1 MRCLGRVAR
10 VIFGLLL
17 VAVVVSTNTKLLLR
31 IRWEDVVQDDF
42 LVGEPARI
50 HDSNVHHRGRASET
64 ADLQE
69 GGAPNKDTLVIGR
82 RYSAKAC
89 HLSPPWGMPS
99 EWTVQNSCVGKDIPS
114 PFTTARHLTCDDDKP
129 SDILRSNGVTVALL
143 HFANPSMLLRQLQ
156 TFASYPME
164 VQKQLT
170 ILVVD
175 DGSPPGLRSVDYIS
189 AGMYESHFRLRIAQI
204 TTDKAWNIGGARN
217 LAFHIADTSSVFLL
231 DLDMVVPLETMHSLL
246 TWEVRNSSH
255 SIAHRF
261 NRRKPNGKTGKHP
274 AVALLDT
281 AAYWESGGCDE
292 DFCGRYGFT
301 DVHFWKRWK
310 ASERKVLRDRMK
322 HFINEVDQIPCDETY
337 IINPATLQ
345 NCTDTLKTLKLP
357 SKNREPNRK
366 LLQKKSVDGCWSNR
380 FLRFQWVLQL

>member
-1 MRCLGRVAR
+1 MRCSGRVAR

-17 VAVVVSTNTKLLLR
+17 VSVVVSTNMKLLLKL
-31 IRWEDVVQDDF
+31 RWEDVVKEF
-42 LVGEPARI
+42 LVEELARS
-50 HDSNVHHRGRASET
+50 HDSNIPGGRATET
-64 ADLQE
+64 IELQ
-69 GGAPNKDTLVIGR
+69 GGANTKDTLLIGR

-89 HLSPPWGMPS
+89 HLNPPWGMPS
-99 EWTVQNSCVGKDIPS
+99 EWTVQNSCVGKDIRNPY
-114 PFTTARHLTCDDDKP
+114 TTAQHLTCDDDKP
-129 SDILRSNGVTVALL
+129 SDISRSNGVTVALL

-175 DGSPPGLRSVDYIS
+175 DGSPPGLRSIDYIATS
-189 AGMYESHFRLRIAQI
+189 MYESHFRLRIAQI
-204 TTDKAWNIGGARN
+204 TTNKAWNIGGARN
-217 LAFHIADTSSVFLL
+217 LAFHIADTSKVFLL
-231 DLDMVVPLETMHSLL
+231 DLDMVVPLETMQALL
-246 TWEVRNSSH
+246 TWEVRNATH
-255 SIAHRF
+255 AMAHRF
-261 NRRKPNGKTGKHP
+261 NRRKPSGKTGKHP
-274 AVALLDT
+274 AVALMDA

-310 ASERKVLRDRMK
+310 ADEKRLLLDRMK
-322 HFINEVDQIPCDETY
+322 QFINEVDQIPCDETY
-337 IINPATLQ
+337 ITNPATLQ

-366 LLQKKSVDGCWSNR
+366 LLQKKSIDGCWSNR
-380 FLRFQWVLQL
+380 YLRFQWVLQL